1 MEKRPGSE
9 LSQSVQDYLKIIHK
23 LQVNGSVSTT
33 VIAKELHVSGA
44 SVTGMLKKLESMGL
58 VDYNRYRG
66 AQLSDKGNKAAL
78 EIIRLHRLLE
88 LYLKEK
94 MGFGLDRVHG
104 EACRMEH
111 SISEQFSN
119 KLDEILGHPE
129 FDPHG
134 HPIPSKNGEMPKIKE
149 YQLSIIEPV
158 TQVMISHIADENERI
173 LAYLEEQGLLPN
185 VKIDVLEKEPFNG
198 PITISYNGIQKVI
211 GYEIAKDIF
220 VKIV

>member
-1 MEKRPGSE
+1 
-9 LSQSVQDYLKIIHK
+9 
-23 LQVNGSVSTT
+23 
-33 VIAKELHVSGA
+33 
-44 SVTGMLKKLESMGL
+44 MGL

-173 LAYLEEQGLLPN
+173 LAYLEELGLLPN